1 MELFDKLNIF
11 HESESGAQTV
21 VPARDHSFSRLGA
34 RMLELFV
41 KAQFIE
47 LVLFLYIIRIKLP
60 CQMELSQ
67 LPLNG
72 IRMDPVPVNISAH
85 LSRLHNALHNGS
97 GGEVRCNPRNCQ
109 VGHLHIA

>member
-34 RMLELFV
+34 HMLELFV

-47 LVLFLYIIRIKLP
+47 LVHFLYIIRI
-60 CQMELSQ
+60 
-67 LPLNG
+67 
-72 IRMDPVPVNISAH
+72 R
-85 LSRLHNALHNGS
+85 
-97 GGEVRCNPRNCQ
+97 
-109 VGHLHIA
+109 